1 VGISA
6 TCGHEWST
14 SHTFKTEYSH
24 PVAPRSIGEIDGA
37 APVIRDTGD
46 FKVTAGNTTW
56 LLHDVYFDTPD
67 PDAGPAYRYTQKPI
81 GP

>member
-1 VGISA
+1 MDNSIRPIAPEVPGI
-6 TCGHEWST
+6 GP
-14 SHTFKTEYSH
+14 KTEYSH

-37 APVIRDTGD
+37 APVIRDTDD

-56 LLHDVYFDTPD
+56 PLHDVYFDTPD